1 MKILFNFW
9 GCISMSEENWIDVGD
24 MISFDLE
31 NRKIHIKD
39 TFRKKNYKMIDFSDV
54 ISLEER
60 RDSKTHIKRGNGSA
74 LAGGIV
80 GAALNGGAGAIAGM
94 KLGKGISFYH
104 GLARMKMIYRYQGK
118 EKIYLT
124 DSSSNKEYDVFRQCC
139 EKVMDIV
146 VIEE

>member
-1 MKILFNFW
+1 
-9 GCISMSEENWIDVGD
+9 MSEENWIDVGD
-24 MISFDLE
+24 MISFDLD

-39 TFRKKNYKMIDFSDV
+39 TFRKKNYKMIEFSDV

-74 LAGGIV
+74 MAGGIA
-80 GAALNGGAGAIAGM
+80 GAVLNGGAGAIAGM

-104 GLARMKMIYRYQGK
+104 GLARMKMIYRYQGV
-118 EKIYLT
+118 EKAYYM
-124 DSSSNKEYDVFRQCC
+124 DSSLHPEEYAVFRQCC
-139 EKVMDIV
+139 EQIMDIL